1 MLHLSSYS
9 NNRGGFSYSDVEDFR
24 FPKVEHNRLPRH
36 ISSLESPN
44 HKIANSNSLLVSP
57 KSPTQMKTGEAKV
70 SNLAVSILTYQLKD
84 NAARQKHLANLR
96 SNLQHRFEVAKAA
109 QNTQLMTM
117 LQEEFRQLSSI

>member
-1 MLHLSSYS
+1 MLNLSSYS
-9 NNRGGFSYSDVEDFR
+9 NNRSDFSYSNVEDFR
-24 FPKVEHNRLPRH
+24 FPKVEHNKLPRH

-57 KSPTQMKTGEAKV
+57 SPTQKKAGEVKV
-70 SNLAVSILTYQLKD
+70 SNLAVSILTYQLKN

>member
-1 MLHLSSYS
+1 MLSLYGYS
-9 NNRGGFSYSDVEDFR
+9 NNRGNFSFSDVEDFR
-24 FPKVEHNRLPRH
+24 FPEVEHNRLPRH

-57 KSPTQMKTGEAKV
+57 SPTQKKAGEVKV
-70 SNLAVSILTYQLKD
+70 SNLAVSILTYQLRD
-84 NAARQKHLANLR
+84 NAARQKHLVNLR

-117 LQEEFRQLSSI
+117 LQEEFRQLSTI